1 MTKVPCIF
9 FLYVNAK
16 NTSYLMSWKQRL
28 TMQRARFAA
37 LKLHR
42 RLFRRN
48 NVLMW
53 RSFSFRTPTR
63 FWPPLTCLM
72 AYTLAVLH
80 CFKSIPS
87 TFADSQQKICPGKF
101 NLSIRDG
108 LFDLT
113 LFTETRSFCLFFGP
127 IVNSSREEAAD
138 GSSTHCS
145 THYLPH
151 WPSYICQSHFW
162 QWSEKF

>member
-87 TFADSQQKICPGKF
+87 TFADYQQKICPGKF
-101 NLSIRDG
+101 NLSIYLWYYIFVVVFVIVASVYRIGRSDVANGSLPFPVG
-108 LFDLT
+108 L
-113 LFTETRSFCLFFGP
+113 C
-127 IVNSSREEAAD
+127 
-138 GSSTHCS
+138 SSTKVGF
-145 THYLPH
+145 
-151 WPSYICQSHFW
+151 I
-162 QWSEKF
+162 

>member
-1 MTKVPCIF
+1 MRHGRETNEPFFLKSLRLCDKSPLHF

-101 NLSIRDG
+101 NLSIYLWYYIFVVVFVIVASVCQIGRSRRCKWHLAITAG
-108 LFDLT
+108 T
-113 LFTETRSFCLFFGP
+113 LQF
-127 IVNSSREEAAD
+127 
-138 GSSTHCS
+138 
-145 THYLPH
+145 Y
-151 WPSYICQSHFW
+151 
-162 QWSEKF
+162 